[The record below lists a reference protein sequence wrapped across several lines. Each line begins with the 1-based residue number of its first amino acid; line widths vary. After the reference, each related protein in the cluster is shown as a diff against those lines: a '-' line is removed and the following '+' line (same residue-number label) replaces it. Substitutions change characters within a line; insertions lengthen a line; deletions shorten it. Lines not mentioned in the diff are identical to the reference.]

1 MRGRSLFKVG
11 VANKYLAGEGRFVE
25 STRRGCRAHLVRQTR
40 ELLQSKL
47 PINEYYFSKFSPR
60 GESNGVRGEKLL
72 TFAEST
78 RRCDLWTRGER
89 SPRARVMRETLN
101 A

>member
-1 MRGRSLFKVG
+1 M
-11 VANKYLAGEGRFVE
+11 E
-25 STRRGCRAHLVRQTR
+25 STQRGCRAHLVRQTR

-101 A
+101 AQCGKVRLVEVEPRC